1 MRLLYVLGAAVA
13 VSAGTL
19 APRQETANAHEAI
32 ENFTPEDDIA
42 RLGLAGLANLTEYE
56 EAALKSKAKRGG
68 CSLLNVSIRR
78 DWAHMFASER
88 KAYISSVLCL
98 MKNPSKVDPTLY
110 PGAKSR
116 FDDFIVVHAN
126 YSRSIHGTG
135 NFLTWH
141 RYFTFVYE
149 QALKKECGYKGA
161 QPYWNWGTWAHD
173 PAKSPVFDGSDTSLG
188 SDGSFV
194 AHNGSVAGRGAIW
207 VPSGK
212 GGGCIKSGPF
222 KNMANNMG
230 PMQPT
235 MDGVVANPN
244 GFYAYNPRC
253 LKRDI
258 SPYASSTWTTTP
270 QIITLVST
278 RGVKAFQDNING
290 DFAAGNLGIHSA
302 GHYTIGGDPGS
313 DFFQSPGDP
322 VFYLHHA
329 MVDRTYWIH
338 QNLNLPGSLTDLDG
352 TLTVFNN
359 PPTRNTTLDD
369 LLGMGPLA
377 PEIKI
382 RDAMSSLG
390 GPFCYIYL

>member
-1 MRLLYVLGAAVA
+1 M
-13 VSAGTL
+13 
-19 APRQETANAHEAI
+19 
-32 ENFTPEDDIA
+32 
-42 RLGLAGLANLTEYE
+42 
-56 EAALKSKAKRGG
+56 
-68 CSLLNVSIRR
+68 

-88 KAYISSVLCL
+88 KAYINSVLCL
-98 MKNPSKVDPTLY
+98 MSKPSQ
-110 PGAKSR
+110 SR

-149 QALKKECGYKGA
+149 QALKNECGYKGT

-173 PAKSPVFDGSDTSLG
+173 SAKSPVFDGSDTSLG

-212 GGGCIKSGPF
+212 GGGCMKSGPF
-222 KNMANNMG
+222 KNQSQRLLRV
-230 PMQPT
+230 QPALSQT
-235 MDGVVANPN
+235 
-244 GFYAYNPRC
+244 RC

-270 QIITLVST
+270 QILTLITT

-313 DFFQSPGDP
+313 DFYQSPGDP

-338 QNLNLPGSLTDLDG
+338 QNPNLPGSLTDLDG

-359 PPTRNTTLDD
+359 PPSRDTTLDD

-377 PEIKI
+377 PELKI